1 MITMESGYFLF
12 IDKFVYLNFPAVS
25 MKKKYCWVQDNMTLL
40 NQRDAT
46 HHPMLLTIEATGA
59 KGHLISK
66 SPLEQNT
73 PTKKFENFCPRI

>member
-1 MITMESGYFLF
+1 
-12 IDKFVYLNFPAVS
+12 
-25 MKKKYCWVQDNMTLL
+25 MKKKTIWKKKNIRVQNDVTLL

-66 SPLEQNT
+66 RPFGVIVWT
-73 PTKKFENFCPRI
+73 KRPMKKFDKFCPRIWKGVKS

>member
-1 MITMESGYFLF
+1 
-12 IDKFVYLNFPAVS
+12 
-25 MKKKYCWVQDNMTLL
+25 MTLL